1 MSYIQ
6 PHVLNLNDCIQAGLD
21 RGDQLYL
28 VITNDKKMY
37 LRLEAK

>member
-1 MSYIQ
+1 MSYLQ
-6 PHVLNLNDCIQAGLD
+6 PHVLNLNDRIQAGLD

-28 VITNDKKMY
+28 VITSDKKMY